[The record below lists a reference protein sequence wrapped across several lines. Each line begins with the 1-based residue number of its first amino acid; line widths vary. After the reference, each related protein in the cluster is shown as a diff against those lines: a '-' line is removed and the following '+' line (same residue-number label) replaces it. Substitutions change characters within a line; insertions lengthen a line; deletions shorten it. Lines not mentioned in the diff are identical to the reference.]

1 MGNGEPSELS
11 CRLLDPR
18 FGRGRSVFICVVP
31 AIRVHVAPGEERAEV
46 DSSRWPYK
54 YFTNCQARPRQ
65 RLAFS
70 PNWKLCY
77 PHVRTLAILWSPTHR
92 SSSMDRRTAKN
103 EKIRR
108 REESEQQK
116 VRMQCNPWRS
126 SHGVEEGSTEDRTRG
141 RGNQRREKG
150 DMEARKKVHGF
161 LAPPP
166 ENGAAGAP
174 PLRMGKSRGD
184 SGWWAGPG

>member
-1 MGNGEPSELS
+1 MISFRRVRGRIQELGNGEPSELS

-92 SSSMDRRTAKN
+92 SSSMDRRTGDAETRGGRKGTWRRGR
-103 EKIRR
+103 KFTAFLRR
-108 REESEQQK
+108 RLRTALL
-116 VRMQCNPWRS
+116 VR
-126 SHGVEEGSTEDRTRG
+126 
-141 RGNQRREKG
+141 RR
-150 DMEARKKVHGF
+150 
-161 LAPPP
+161 
-166 ENGAAGAP
+166 
-174 PLRMGKSRGD
+174 
-184 SGWWAGPG
+184 